1 MVVVEGPPG
10 IGKTELLGA
19 LAASA
24 TTAGFEVLSAR
35 GGELEQSFAFGVV
48 RQLFEALVAGLPAS
62 ERRAL
67 FSGATALARP
77 LLDPSAEPKVVSGS
91 ADPFPLLHGLYWLA
105 ANLAERRPLALVVD
119 DAHWADLPS
128 LRWLHYLA
136 RRLEGVP
143 ALVALAARS
152 TIPEAPL
159 EPIEAIK
166 AEGSCALLR
175 PTPLSEQASGTL
187 LGQVFGSDPG
197 SKLVHEAHRATQGN
211 PFLLTELGRSLA
223 ADGVV
228 PGDDAAVRVKRA
240 TPQTVGRSAL
250 ARLARLPSAARRL
263 ARATALLG
271 EDGELRHAAVLA
283 GLGESEALAAADRLT
298 AAGFLA
304 ATPRRAAPQLRF
316 AHPLIRQALYADLPA
331 GERAARHKD
340 AARLL
345 AKEPGTAERVAAHL
359 MESIPRPPTRGS
371 SRCCVRRRESRWVTA
386 HPPSPP
392 PTCAGGLTSHRRSMT
407 GLGCCSSWAE
417 PRRTPSTPGGSL
429 ISRPR
434 PAPLRLLLTGRQ
446 RWEHSLS
453 SASCRAILPAL
464 SGRGVRHSG

>member
-1 MVVVEGPPG
+1 VVVVEGPPG

-119 DAHWADLPS
+119 DAHWADHPS

-197 SKLVHEAHRATQGN
+197 PKLVHEAHRATQGN

-304 ATPRRAAPQLRF
+304 GPPR
-316 AHPLIRQALYADLPA
+316 
-331 GERAARHKD
+331 
-340 AARLL
+340 
-345 AKEPGTAERVAAHL
+345 
-359 MESIPRPPTRGS
+359 
-371 SRCCVRRRESRWVTA
+371 
-386 HPPSPP
+386 
-392 PTCAGGLTSHRRSMT
+392 
-407 GLGCCSSWAE
+407 
-417 PRRTPSTPGGSL
+417 
-429 ISRPR
+429 
-434 PAPLRLLLTGRQ
+434 
-446 RWEHSLS
+446 S
-453 SASCRAILPAL
+453 SASLTP
-464 SGRGVRHSG
+464 